1 VISDFNGK
9 AAVVTG
15 AASGIGRST
24 AIALA
29 KAGARVVLAD
39 IHDERLASC
48 REEIVRQGGHAVV
61 QRCDVS
67 SDDDMGALRERAVAE
82 FGPVDLVMSNV
93 GVLVMGAPAEIPM
106 DAWQRVMDVNVL
118 SVVRAIREFLP
129 SMLDRATGHF
139 VVTASTA
146 GLWGYGCERLPYV
159 AAKGALVTMA
169 EALAVYARPLGVGV
183 TCLCPGPVRTNIVE
197 QLTVYGDLGAMSAPA
212 LPVLEPDEVALHVL
226 EAVKAN
232 RFLQPTHEE
241 VFAILRERAADPEA
255 FVEALIES
263 RVTTK

>member
-1 VISDFNGK
+1 MISDFNGK

>member
-1 VISDFNGK
+1 VITDLCDK
-9 AAVVTG
+9 VAVVTG

-24 AIALA
+24 ALALA
-29 KAGARVVLAD
+29 DAGARVVLAD
-39 IHDERLASC
+39 IHAERLASC
-48 REEIVRQGGHAVV
+48 QEEIRRRGGQAVA

-67 SDDDMGALRERAVAE
+67 SDDDMSALREAAVAE

-93 GVLVMGAPAEIPM
+93 GILVMGAPAEIPM
-106 DAWQRVMDVNVL
+106 EAWQRTLDVNVL
-118 SVVRAIREFLP
+118 SVVRAVREFLP
-129 SMLDRATGHF
+129 SMLERATGH
-139 VVTASTA
+139 VVITASTA

-197 QLTVYGDLGAMSAPA
+197 QLTVYGEPGAMSAPT
-212 LPVLEPDEVALHVL
+212 LRLLEPEEVAAQVL

-232 RFLQPTHEE
+232 RFLQPNHPE
-241 VFAILRERAADPEA
+241 VVAILQERAADPEA

-263 RVTTK
+263 RLTAT